1 MSESSKRSASAPRGG
16 AADATGGGRREELLA
31 AAEALIEERGLRAL
45 TVDDVT
51 ARAGVAK
58 GTFYIYFS
66 AKGDVLVALR
76 ERYIATM
83 HAQHAA
89 ALEELAPDDHAGRLD
104 RWVAEAIGGH
114 VEHERLH
121 DAIFHHELPGL
132 AVKTGVAPANPQLE
146 LLGEVLRAGT
156 DAGAFRLS
164 DPVTTA
170 ALLYGAMHAAVDL
183 LLGRDRPLDVA
194 QVVAATQAL
203 ARGAVGAPPPRGKST
218 EPSQS

>member
-1 MSESSKRSASAPRGG
+1 MNESTKRRARAPRTGAAAGGG
-16 AADATGGGRREELLA
+16 AVGESAGGRREELLA

-104 RWVAEAIGGH
+104 RWIAEAIRGH

-132 AVKTGVAPANPQLE
+132 AVKTGVRPANPQLD
-146 LLGEVLRAGT
+146 LLGEVLRAGA
-156 DAGAFRLS
+156 DAGAFRPI
-164 DPVTTA
+164 DPPTTA

-183 LLGRDRPLDVA
+183 LLSGDQPVDVDR
-194 QVVAATQAL
+194 VVTATQEL
-203 ARGAVGAPPPRGKST
+203 ARGAVGAG
-218 EPSQS
+218 